1 MASEIR
7 VNQIQNRSGLGTVT
21 FTDTGAVLSGIVT
34 VTGNLKGPSEVD
46 ATTVTATTITGTTVK
61 VGTAVTISA
70 GVVTATSFSG
80 DGSGLSGIDASS
92 LKSGG
97 VVKVQANSSGSVTT
111 GVATVTDKISVGDSF
126 IQNGAVGLGTTT
138 QSDVLSG
145 VGTAVGLIHFIPEVG
160 LQVYSGAQFGWR
172 TIANTVG
179 QEGIASGGFIDGA
192 PGGDGK
198 KYHVFT
204 STSTLNVVG
213 GALPGANIFV
223 VAGGGSGGVSVN
235 GNGGGGGGAGG
246 IAYYPNVDIPP
257 GNHTV
262 TVGGGG
268 AGVNSPNQ
276 GNTGNDSS
284 FSISPNPAYVLAKGG
299 GSGTGFGRASGADGG
314 SGGGGAPGWHV
325 GTGTQP
331 SQNSSKPSVLNY
343 GNPGGTG
350 NAAPGS
356 IGGGGGAG
364 TAGSGGTGSG
374 SGWPGGDGQP
384 FSFLP
389 GTLPA
394 LAPMPSAYKTA
405 TGPTGLHGGG
415 GGAGAYSGSPGA
427 GGPGGG
433 GAGGGG
439 GSSGGAAGVQYT
451 GGGAGGGQGAQSGNG
466 GDGLVIIFYPE

>member
-1 MASEIR
+1 MTVIR
-7 VNQIQNRSGLGTVT
+7 HNSV
-21 FTDTGAVLSGIVT
+21 SGINSITAEGSSLNFFDSAGSKLPVSLDVAGD
-34 VTGNLKGPSEVD
+34 VTGNVTGNVTGD
-46 ATTVTATTITGTTVK
+46 VTGTATT
-61 VGTAVTISA
+61 
-70 GVVTATSFSG
+70 ATDALNIKDS
-80 DGSGLSGIDASS
+80 DGNIKLT
-92 LKSGG
+92 
-97 VVKVQANSSGSVTT
+97 ANSSGMMMT
-111 GVATVTDKISVGDSF
+111 GIATVTDKISVGDSF

-145 VGTAVGLIHFIPEVG
+145 VGTAIGLIHFIPEVG

-172 TIANTVG
+172 TIANTLG
-179 QEGIASGGFIDGA
+179 QEGVASGGFIDGA

-213 GALPGANIFV
+213 GALPGASIFV

-246 IAYYPNVDIPP
+246 IAYYPSVDIPS

-262 TVGGGG
+262 TVGAGG
-268 AGVNSPNQ
+268 AGVNAPNQ

-284 FSISPNPAYVLAKGG
+284 FSTSLNAAYVLAKGG
-299 GSGTGFGRASGADGG
+299 GSGTGFGRVSGADGG

-350 NAAPGS
+350 SAGPGS

-364 TAGSGGTGSG
+364 AAGDGGVGSG
-374 SGWPGGDGQP
+374 SGFAGGAGQP

-389 GTLPA
+389 GSLPA
-394 LAPMPSAYKTA
+394 LAPMPSAYRSA

-415 GGAGAYSGSPGA
+415 GGAGAYNGSPGA
-427 GGPGGG
+427 AGPGGG
-433 GAGGGG
+433 GAG
-439 GSSGGAAGVQYT
+439 SGPSTNAAGAAGVQYT
-451 GGGAGGGQGAQSGNG
+451 GGGAGGGQGALSGNG